1 MFERYM
7 NLLYRLC
14 YSILLVREDAE
25 DAVQDVFLKYYRKQ
39 PTFADEDHEK
49 AWFIRVAVN
58 HCRDLLRRRKMRE
71 TVPLSEVEE
80 ILATE
85 GMEQEDSE
93 VLAALYGLPEKYRI
107 VMILHYLEGYPVK
120 EVARLCG
127 LTQSAVKMRLA
138 RGRDALKQ
146 DLEGVVIDEKNN

>member
-1 MFERYM
+1 MFERYT

-39 PTFADEDHEK
+39 PTFADPDHEK

-58 HCRDLLRRRKMRE
+58 HCKDLLRRRKIRE
-71 TVPLSEVEE
+71 AIPLSEVEE
-80 ILATE
+80 QLAAE
-85 GMEQEDSE
+85 GMDTGESE
-93 VLAALYGLPEKYRI
+93 VLTALYALPEKYRV
-107 VMILHYLEGYPVK
+107 VMILHYLEEYPVK
-120 EVARLCG
+120 QVAKICG

-138 RGRDALKQ
+138 RGREQLKQ
-146 DLEGVVIDEKNN
+146 SLKGVVINETNT

>member
-1 MFERYM
+1 MFERYT

-58 HCRDLLRRRKMRE
+58 HCKDILRRRKLRE
-71 TVPLSEVEE
+71 FIPLSEVEE
-80 ILATE
+80 LLAE
-85 GMEQEDSE
+85 KEAEADDSG
-93 VLAALYGLPEKYRI
+93 VLQALFELADRYRI

-127 LTQSAVKMRLA
+127 ISQSAVKMRLS
-138 RGRDALKQ
+138 RGREQLKER
-146 DLEGVVIDEKNN
+146 LKGVVIDE

>member
-1 MFERYM
+1 MFERYT

-58 HCRDLLRRRKMRE
+58 HCKDILRRRKLRE
-71 TVPLSEVEE
+71 FIPFSEVEE
-80 ILATE
+80 LLAE
-85 GMEQEDSE
+85 KEAEANDSG
-93 VLAALYGLPEKYRI
+93 VLQALFELADRYRI

-127 LTQSAVKMRLA
+127 ISQSAVKMRLS
-138 RGRDALKQ
+138 RGREQLKER
-146 DLEGVVIDEKNN
+146 LKGVVIDE

>member
-1 MFERYM
+1 MFERYT

-49 AWFIRVAVN
+49 AWLIRVAVN
-58 HCRDLLRRRKMRE
+58 HCKDILRRRKLRE
-71 TVPLSEVEE
+71 FIPFSEVEDL
-80 ILATE
+80 LAE
-85 GMEQEDSE
+85 KVVEADVYG
-93 VLAALYGLPEKYRI
+93 VLQALFELADRYRI

-127 LTQSAVKMRLA
+127 ISQSAVKMRLS
-138 RGRDALKQ
+138 RGREQLKER
-146 DLEGVVIDEKNN
+146 LKGVVIDE

>member
-1 MFERYM
+1 VFERYT

-58 HCRDLLRRRKMRE
+58 HCKDILRRRKLRE
-71 TVPLSEVEE
+71 FIPFSEVEE
-80 ILATE
+80 LLAE
-85 GMEQEDSE
+85 KEAEANDSG
-93 VLAALYGLPEKYRI
+93 VLQAIFELADRYRI

-120 EVARLCG
+120 EVAKLCG
-127 LTQSAVKMRLA
+127 ISQSAVKMRLS
-138 RGRDALKQ
+138 RGREQLKER
-146 DLEGVVIDEKNN
+146 LKGVVIDE

>member
-25 DAVQDVFLKYYRKQ
+25 DAVQDIFLKYYRKQ

-58 HCRDLLRRRKMRE
+58 RCKDLLRRNKIR
-71 TVPLSEVEE
+71 TAVPLSEVEE
-80 ILATE
+80 T
-85 GMEQEDSE
+85 
-93 VLAALYGLPEKYRI
+93 LAAEGIEHEESQVLTAIYGLPEKYRI
-107 VMILHYLEGYPVK
+107 VMILHYLEEYPIAQ
-120 EVARLCG
+120 VAELCK
-127 LTQSAVKMRLA
+127 LTPSAVKMRLS
-138 RGRDALKQ
+138 RGREQLKAS
-146 DLEGVVIDEKNN
+146 LGREL

>member
-1 MFERYM
+1 MFERYT

-39 PTFADEDHEK
+39 PTFADENHEK

-58 HCRDLLRRRKMRE
+58 HCKDILRRRKLRE
-71 TVPLSEVEE
+71 FIPLSEVEE
-80 ILATE
+80 LLAE
-85 GMEQEDSE
+85 KEAEADDSG
-93 VLAALYGLPEKYRI
+93 VLQALFELTDRYRI
-107 VMILHYLEGYPVK
+107 VMSLHYLEGYPVK

-127 LTQSAVKMRLA
+127 ISQSAVKMRLS
-138 RGRDALKQ
+138 RGREQLKER
-146 DLEGVVIDEKNN
+146 LKGVVIDE

>member
-1 MFERYM
+1 MFERYT

-39 PTFADEDHEK
+39 PTFADENHEK

-58 HCRDLLRRRKMRE
+58 HCKDILRRRKLRE
-71 TVPLSEVEE
+71 FIPLSEVEE
-80 ILATE
+80 LLAE
-85 GMEQEDSE
+85 KEAEADDSG
-93 VLAALYGLPEKYRI
+93 VLQALFELTDRYRI

-127 LTQSAVKMRLA
+127 ISQSAVKMRLS
-138 RGRDALKQ
+138 RGREQLKER
-146 DLEGVVIDEKNN
+146 LKGVVIDE

>member
-1 MFERYM
+1 MFERYT

-58 HCRDLLRRRKMRE
+58 HCKDILRRRKLRE
-71 TVPLSEVEE
+71 FIPFSEVEE
-80 ILATE
+80 LLAE
-85 GMEQEDSE
+85 KEAEANDSG
-93 VLAALYGLPEKYRI
+93 VLQAIFELADRYRI

-120 EVARLCG
+120 EVAKLCG
-127 LTQSAVKMRLA
+127 ISQSAVKMRLS
-138 RGRDALKQ
+138 RGREQLKER
-146 DLEGVVIDEKNN
+146 LKGVVIDE

>member
-1 MFERYM
+1 MFERYT

-49 AWFIRVAVN
+49 AWLIRVAVN
-58 HCRDLLRRRKMRE
+58 HCKDILRRRKLRE
-71 TVPLSEVEE
+71 FIPFSEVEE
-80 ILATE
+80 LLAE
-85 GMEQEDSE
+85 KEAEADDSG
-93 VLAALYGLPEKYRI
+93 VLQAIFELADRYRI

-120 EVARLCG
+120 EVAKLCG
-127 LTQSAVKMRLA
+127 ITQSAVKMRLS
-138 RGRDALKQ
+138 RGREQLKER
-146 DLEGVVIDEKNN
+146 LKGVVIDE

>member
-1 MFERYM
+1 MFERYT

-58 HCRDLLRRRKMRE
+58 HCKDILRRRKLRE
-71 TVPLSEVEE
+71 FIPFSEVEE
-80 ILATE
+80 LLAE
-85 GMEQEDSE
+85 KEAEADDSG
-93 VLAALYGLPEKYRI
+93 VLQALFELTDRYRI

-127 LTQSAVKMRLA
+127 ISQSAVKMRLS
-138 RGRDALKQ
+138 RGREQLKER
-146 DLEGVVIDEKNN
+146 LKGVVIDE

>member
-1 MFERYM
+1 MFEWYM

-58 HCRDLLRRRKMRE
+58 HCKDVLRRRKLRE
-71 TVPLSEVEE
+71 F
-80 ILATE
+80 IL
-85 GMEQEDSE
+85 
-93 VLAALYGLPEKYRI
+93 
-107 VMILHYLEGYPVK
+107 
-120 EVARLCG
+120 
-127 LTQSAVKMRLA
+127 
-138 RGRDALKQ
+138 
-146 DLEGVVIDEKNN
+146 